1 MYELDGAQQV
11 EQVRPLMTGLVVCS
25 LDPPVHMTLVKTLKI
40 APDGQVSCCHWCVV
54 VFANG

>member
-1 MYELDGAQQV
+1 M
-11 EQVRPLMTGLVVCS
+11 EQVRPLMTGLVVWS